1 MQNLLDIPLNT
12 RNIVGNSWKQRFET
26 FATLLSPCKI
36 LQERLQDDFK
46 LIGGKSQEIWLRKRI
61 QIYKDIQRGSAK
73 VTISVSNATLWTLKE
88 EDLDL

>member
-1 MQNLLDIPLNT
+1 MQNVLDIPLNM
-12 RNIVGNSWKQRFET
+12 RNTVGNSWKQHFEI
-26 FATLLSPCKI
+26 FANLLSPCKI
-36 LQERLQDDFK
+36 LQDDFK

-73 VTISVSNATLWTLKE
+73 VTFSVSNRCERTLEE